1 MSDRLVPTDRTR
13 LRRRAQ
19 RGDFDVATIDAIL
32 DEAYVAHVGVVV
44 DGAPRVLPITS
55 ARVGDA
61 LYLHG
66 AAANA
71 MLRAAAGTEVC
82 VTITLLDGLVLARAA
97 LTHSMNYRSVVVF
110 GTAVEVTDDVEKRA
124 ALDAIVEHALPGRAA
139 EARPATAAE
148 VRSTLVLR
156 VPIVEASAKVR
167 AGGPNDAD
175 ADLDRAV
182 WAGHVPLRLVPG
194 PPVPDERLRSRE
206 VSPPAPASLAR

>member
-1 MSDRLVPTDRTR
+1 MSERLVPTDRTR

-19 RGDFDVATIDAIL
+19 RGDFDVATIHAIV
-32 DEAYVAHVGVVV
+32 DDAYVAHVGFVV
-44 DGAPRVLPITS
+44 DGAPRVLPMTY

-97 LTHSMNYRSVVVF
+97 LKHSMNYRSVVVF
-110 GTAVEVTDDVEKRA
+110 GTASTVEDGIEKRA
-124 ALDAIVEHALPGRAA
+124 ALDAIVEHSVPGRATV
-139 EARPATAAE
+139 ARPPTAAE
-148 VRSTLVLR
+148 VHTTLVLR
-156 VPIVEASAKVR
+156 VPITEASAKVR
-167 AGGPNDAD
+167 TGGPNDDD
-175 ADLDRAV
+175 ADLDHAV

-194 PPVPDERLRSRE
+194 APVPDERMRARE
-206 VSPPAPASLAR
+206 LVPPAPDTLAR